1 MSWNNTTTVDD
12 NMCTENS
19 ILPYPPWMSR
29 KCLFNYLSFC
39 STFCIYD
46 TATKQNN
53 FDVYSQQSINNHL
66 FILYKFVLN
75 KHDQMIFQNPNMT
88 SLHVLDNES
97 FKIQLPWQNVVI
109 KMSLF
114 LKIPY
119 NTIRLYSSW
128 LSIIVRAIARGGLWY
143 PPPIHKNR
151 GKGEKEGE
159 GKKKERRKKEG
170 RKRRRRKKGRKRK
183 KGNCDL
189 EL

>member
-143 PPPIHKNR
+143 PPPFTKI
-151 GKGEKEGE
+151 GER
-159 GKKKERRKKEG
+159 ERRKEKE
-170 RKRRRRKKGRKRK
+170 KRK
-183 KGNCDL
+183 KG
-189 EL
+189 ERRKEEREEGGKREERGKREIVI

>member
-1 MSWNNTTTVDD
+1 MS
-12 NMCTENS
+12 
-19 ILPYPPWMSR
+19 
-29 KCLFNYLSFC
+29 LFNYLSFC
-39 STFCIYD
+39 STFCID

-119 NTIRLYSSW
+119 NTIRFNTHRDYQLQSGPS
-128 LSIIVRAIARGGLWY
+128 LEGGGA
-143 PPPIHKNR
+143 HSQK
-151 GKGEKEGE
+151 
-159 GKKKERRKKEG
+159 
-170 RKRRRRKKGRKRK
+170 
-183 KGNCDL
+183 
-189 EL
+189 